1 MPLYRLGISTDVR
14 PCSPIVGYQSN
25 GVGDRGLGKGLNLDM
40 TVAVA
45 VTTHA
50 VAAKNGKMP
59 LGPPESSVLSI
70 A

>member
-1 MPLYRLGISTDVR
+1 
-14 PCSPIVGYQSN
+14 
-25 GVGDRGLGKGLNLDM
+25 LGKGLDLVM
-40 TVAVA
+40 TVTVAVA